1 MNMMNINPDVTL
13 TIKAGDLQETLLE
26 MVAMVMKQ
34 NKQQDWL
41 TTAEATERY
50 STSWSTLKRLQQ
62 AGVLH
67 PTRIGSQWRWSI
79 NELDNQF

>member
-1 MNMMNINPDVTL
+1 MNLMNVNPDVVL
-13 TIKAGDLQETLLE
+13 TITAKDLQDTIIET
-26 MVAMVMKQ
+26 VAMLMRQ
-34 NKQQDWL
+34 NQQQRWL

-50 STSWSTLKRLQQ
+50 SVSWSTLKRLQQ

-67 PTRIGSQWRWSI
+67 PTRIGAQWRWSI